1 MRYKV
6 NAEIK
11 KAKEIF
17 YKNKLSESDCD
28 ALRTWQGINE
38 HRSRKTGRSSIKE
51 LSLNGVC
58 IKPFNY
64 KVPLNNGSSFQEHI
78 SGLSE
83 RFQLVPTDSNQVLSL
98 FLRKPEKI

>member
-6 NAEIK
+6 NAEMK

-38 HRSRKTGRSSIKE
+38 HTSRKTGRSFIKE

-58 IKPFNY
+58 MTN
-64 KVPLNNGSSFQEHI
+64 LTA
-78 SGLSE
+78 LS
-83 RFQLVPTDSNQVLSL
+83 NL
-98 FLRKPEKI
+98 FILKYL

>member
-1 MRYKV
+1 MCYKV

-38 HRSRKTGRSSIKE
+38 HTSRKTGRSFIKE
-51 LSLNGVC
+51 LRANAQKNRAKSANRGHSSKPNLLSFSVCNKVLMSL
-58 IKPFNY
+58 
-64 KVPLNNGSSFQEHI
+64 
-78 SGLSE
+78 
-83 RFQLVPTDSNQVLSL
+83 
-98 FLRKPEKI
+98 

>member
-6 NAEIK
+6 NAEIR

-28 ALRTWQGINE
+28 ALRAWQGINE
-38 HRSRKTGRSSIKE
+38 HISRKTGRSSIKE

-58 IKPFNY
+58 ITN
-64 KVPLNNGSSFQEHI
+64 LTASSNLLMI
-78 SGLSE
+78 KYL
-83 RFQLVPTDSNQVLSL
+83 
-98 FLRKPEKI
+98 

>member
-38 HRSRKTGRSSIKE
+38 HTSRKTGRSFIKE

-58 IKPFNY
+58 MTN
-64 KVPLNNGSSFQEHI
+64 LTA
-78 SGLSE
+78 LS
-83 RFQLVPTDSNQVLSL
+83 NL
-98 FLRKPEKI
+98 FILKYL

>member
-1 MRYKV
+1 MCYKV

-38 HRSRKTGRSSIKE
+38 HTSRKTGRSFIKE

-58 IKPFNY
+58 MTN
-64 KVPLNNGSSFQEHI
+64 LTA
-78 SGLSE
+78 LS
-83 RFQLVPTDSNQVLSL
+83 NL
-98 FLRKPEKI
+98 FILKYL

>member
-38 HRSRKTGRSSIKE
+38 HRFRKKGRSSIKE

-58 IKPFNY
+58 ITN
-64 KVPLNNGSSFQEHI
+64 LTASSNLLMI
-78 SGLSE
+78 KYL
-83 RFQLVPTDSNQVLSL
+83 
-98 FLRKPEKI
+98 

>member
-38 HRSRKTGRSSIKE
+38 HTGRSFIKE

-58 IKPFNY
+58 ITN
-64 KVPLNNGSSFQEHI
+64 LTA
-78 SGLSE
+78 LSN
-83 RFQLVPTDSNQVLSL
+83 LLII
-98 FLRKPEKI
+98 K

>member
-1 MRYKV
+1 MCYKV

-58 IKPFNY
+58 ITN
-64 KVPLNNGSSFQEHI
+64 LTA
-78 SGLSE
+78 LSN
-83 RFQLVPTDSNQVLSL
+83 LLIIKYL
-98 FLRKPEKI
+98 

>member
-38 HRSRKTGRSSIKE
+38 HTSRKTGRSFIKE

-58 IKPFNY
+58 MTNLTALSNLFILKQWSQF
-64 KVPLNNGSSFQEHI
+64 
-78 SGLSE
+78 SGTYLW
-83 RFQLVPTDSNQVLSL
+83 P
-98 FLRKPEKI
+98 